1 MECKFKENDIVK
13 VYKNPQ
19 INAGFLGEAKLISY
33 LDTSLPFITVEAP
46 SESKQITYAT
56 EK

>member
-1 MECKFKENDIVK
+1 MEFKFKENDIVK

-19 INAGFLGEAKLISY
+19 INAGFLGEAKLKTP
-33 LDTSLPFITVEAP
+33 LDISLPFITTEAP

-56 EK
+56 ES